1 MITPEQLD
9 ILSDAIDPDDIIMIT
24 KSSDGETK
32 VIPAGAIVPIT
43 GTCESAA
50 SDSTK
55 IIVLTEFSGT
65 ELPKHFYVNVIFANG
80 NTYGDTTT
88 TPATYPT
95 LQFQN
100 KDGVNVDTPYS
111 LCDSRGHYAGTG
123 CYNSGDKMKL
133 ECEDHNASIQNSDI
147 RQQVNSSTNGY
158 TIMSDG
164 RIEHSTTEVFW
175 WESDAI
181 YSASGDH
188 TVGSTQVFDEIIA
201 VKKGSYLVFA
211 DIPCYVN
218 NFTGGFDLVV
228 DDTTYEKKTNSMTNN
243 NLTFAKILRIDSDK
257 NIHIKLFVKMW
268 AASGAATCYF
278 SNYSTKTV
286 KLSRLN

>member
-65 ELPKHFYVNVIFANG
+65 ELPKHFYVNVTFANG

-164 RIEHSTTEVFW
+164 TIIHLNNQIDIKSLIISQRVTSGGTIQTYNNRKISDYRLLVIYICGAVSDIRNSLVITRQYFEEVSFVAVHSHHNVGLSDVSGFEV
-175 WESDAI
+175 I
-181 YSASGDH
+181 Y
-188 TVGSTQVFDEIIA
+188 I
-201 VKKGSYLVFA
+201 
-211 DIPCYVN
+211 
-218 NFTGGFDLVV
+218 
-228 DDTTYEKKTNSMTNN
+228 DDTHVKVI
-243 NLTFAKILRIDSDK
+243 LTGQGALPYIRIDGI
-257 NIHIKLFVKMW
+257 N
-268 AASGAATCYF
+268 
-278 SNYSTKTV
+278 
-286 KLSRLN
+286 